1 MTYGQMLVSGTQI
14 ATFSAADISAQTG
27 IQVPYGVTAYKILY
41 TTPGSDGITDTASGL
56 LCIPDDDQLS
66 YPMLSY
72 NHGTTSGKQ
81 DCPSNLQGGSHLSL
95 AFASQ
100 GYIVCAADYLGMGES
115 RGFHPYVHAQT
126 EAQASVDM
134 LFACKTFLT
143 GNGIAFE
150 DQLFISGYSQGGHAG
165 MAAQKLIEDQ
175 YASDFNLTACSHMS
189 GPYSISKVMKDVIL
203 ADVDYDYPAF
213 VCYAVMGYQEVYG
226 NLYNDINDIF
236 KSPYSGLA
244 QQFYNGTI
252 NLTNLNLQLLIQMNL
267 NEGNAYPYSLLQDS
281 ITHAI
286 QSDPG
291 HPINIAL
298 GDNDVWNFSATT
310 PTRLYYCG
318 ADEQVT
324 HINSIFADSAMNAN
338 GAADLQAVQMDP
350 NQSHSGCIPLAGIAT
365 LLFFDQYATIGLEDR
380 SETPTLRVYP
390 NPVTEWVHIELPSEE
405 KATISVVNG
414 LGKRVYYRELVPAEY
429 IAIPVSDWSSGL
441 YMLSVLQTNKLHI
454 RRLQIK

>member
-1 MTYGQMLVSGTQI
+1 
-14 ATFSAADISAQTG
+14 
-27 IQVPYGVTAYKILY
+27 
-41 TTPGSDGITDTASGL
+41 
-56 LCIPDDDQLS
+56 
-66 YPMLSY
+66 
-72 NHGTTSGKQ
+72 
-81 DCPSNLQGGSHLSL
+81 
-95 AFASQ
+95 
-100 GYIVCAADYLGMGES
+100 
-115 RGFHPYVHAQT
+115 
-126 EAQASVDM
+126 
-134 LFACKTFLT
+134 
-143 GNGIAFE
+143 
-150 DQLFISGYSQGGHAG
+150 
-165 MAAQKLIEDQ
+165 
-175 YASDFNLTACSHMS
+175 MS

-390 NPVTEWVHIELPSEE
+390 NP
-405 KATISVVNG
+405 G
-414 LGKRVYYRELVPAEY
+414 YRMGAY
-429 IAIPVSDWSSGL
+429 
-441 YMLSVLQTNKLHI
+441 
-454 RRLQIK
+454 